1 MHHDQGTLRHCL
13 RVAEISL
20 LIGKQLNLA
29 PEQVEKLGRAAM
41 YHDIGKIYMPKN
53 ILYQKGTLTPSEWK
67 IIQQHPIKGAEIIN
81 QEITSIEIIQAVLH
95 HHEHYNGNGY
105 PHGLKGKNIP
115 LFSRIIAV
123 ADAFDAMTSSRPY
136 RSQAL
141 SVDIALS
148 EIQIHAGPQ
157 FDPDIVDALIELM
170 KGSAFIEKTKVLRL

>member
-20 LIGKQLNLA
+20 LISKQLNLA

-41 YHDIGKIYMPKN
+41 YHDIGKIYIPKS

-95 HHEHYNGNGY
+95 HHEHYNGKGY
-105 PHGLKGKNIP
+105 PHGLAGKNIP
-115 LFSRIIAV
+115 LFARIIAI
-123 ADAFDAMTSSRPY
+123 ADAYDAMTSTRPY
-136 RSQAL
+136 RHTILAHDL
-141 SVDIALS
+141 AFS
-148 EIQIHAGPQ
+148 EIQIHAGTQ
-157 FDPDIVDALIELM
+157 FDPEICHIIGNETERNALNGKIQV
-170 KGSAFIEKTKVLRL
+170 SRL